1 MRKSIFW
8 IANNEDMLL
17 KVGIL
22 FLFIGIG
29 GLVFG
34 FPLLGIY
41 SLMLFVTTIIMVDEC
56 VYYKNKKCKNIK
68 RDKET
73 W

>member
-1 MRKSIFW
+1 MRKIIFW
-8 IANNEDMLL
+8 IANNEDILF

-41 SLMLFVTTIIMVDEC
+41 SLMLFATTIIIVDEC

-68 RDKET
+68 K
-73 W
+73 

>member
-1 MRKSIFW
+1 MRKIIFW

-34 FPLLGIY
+34 FSLLGIY
-41 SLMLFVTTIIMVDEC
+41 SLMLFATIIIIVDEC

-68 RDKET
+68 K
-73 W
+73 

>member
-1 MRKSIFW
+1 MRKIIFW

-22 FLFIGIG
+22 FLLIGIG
-29 GLVFG
+29 GIIFG

-41 SLMLFVTTIIMVDEC
+41 SLMLFATTIIIVDEC

-68 RDKET
+68 KT
-73 W
+73 

>member
-1 MRKSIFW
+1 MRKFIYW

-41 SLMLFVTTIIMVDEC
+41 SLMLFVTTIIIVDEC

-68 RDKET
+68 K
-73 W
+73 